1 MRARCRSRDLRIE
14 TLCNQRLGARM
25 LSLSTSLPTK
35 NVEKRMTMPRA
46 QRPREALPRS
56 QRFE

>member
-1 MRARCRSRDLRIE
+1 MRARCRSRDLCIE

-35 NVEKRMTMPRA
+35 NVEKRMTMQRA
-46 QRPREALPRS
+46 QRPSEALPHS

>member
-35 NVEKRMTMPRA
+35 NVEKRMTMPRGH
-46 QRPREALPRS
+46 RPRDALPHS

>member
-35 NVEKRMTMPRA
+35 NVEKRMTMQRA
-46 QRPREALPRS
+46 QRLSEALPRS

>member
-1 MRARCRSRDLRIE
+1 MRVRCRSRDLRIE

-35 NVEKRMTMPRA
+35 NVEKRMTMHRVH
-46 QRPREALPRS
+46 RPSDALPRS
-56 QRFE
+56 RRFE

>member
-35 NVEKRMTMPRA
+35 NVEKRMTMHRA
-46 QRPREALPRS
+46 RRPSDALPRS
-56 QRFE
+56 RRFE

>member
-14 TLCNQRLGARM
+14 TLCNQRLGVRM

-35 NVEKRMTMPRA
+35 NVEKRMTMQRA
-46 QRPREALPRS
+46 HRPSKALPHS

>member
-35 NVEKRMTMPRA
+35 NVEKRTTMQRGHWPRD
-46 QRPREALPRS
+46 ALPHS